1 MGNGESAMGK
11 RQFGK
16 DIKKAA
22 IFIAAF

>member
-22 IFIAAF
+22 MNIAAF